1 MRLGRFPNNGE
12 WKVETL
18 NVSLSNI
25 LESDFHI
32 NLISSFKDVQNLKNL
47 TAIFTVEFKRRYLL
61 KQQDH

>member
-12 WKVETL
+12 WIVEAL

-47 TAIFTVEFKRRYLL
+47 TAIFTVEFKLRYLL
-61 KQQDH
+61 K

>member
-1 MRLGRFPNNGE
+1 MRLGRFPNKGE
-12 WKVETL
+12 WIVEAL

-32 NLISSFKDVQNLKNL
+32 NLISSFKDVHNLKNL

-61 KQQDH
+61 K

>member
-12 WKVETL
+12 WIVEAL

-32 NLISSFKDVQNLKNL
+32 NLISSFKDVQKLKNL

-61 KQQDH
+61 K

>member
-12 WKVETL
+12 WIVEAL

-32 NLISSFKDVQNLKNL
+32 NLISSFKDVHKLKNL

-61 KQQDH
+61 K

>member
-1 MRLGRFPNNGE
+1 MRLGRFPNNEE
-12 WKVETL
+12 WIVEAL

-61 KQQDH
+61 K

>member
-12 WKVETL
+12 WIVEAL

-47 TAIFTVEFKRRYLL
+47 TAIFTVEFKRRYLQ
-61 KQQDH
+61 K